1 MRACLF
7 GTYNRNHS
15 ANRIYAAAARAA
27 GYEVVEIHE
36 PLWERTR
43 DKRAAYFAPFRLLTH
58 GVRWLAAARRLRR
71 RWLTSGGA
79 RVAIVGFNGQLDVLL
94 LRLLAGRNG
103 PRIVFAP
110 LVSVTETLVDD
121 RRVYRPGSVFA
132 RFLGRL
138 DRLTC
143 HAADV
148 VVTDTQAHRRYFVER
163 LGVDAARVAVCHLG
177 VDNEMFSRTRASGA
191 ARASALVSD
200 APALSDAAH
209 PVARAS
215 SPEHDAKL
223 EVLYFGQYLP
233 LHGLDVIVDAVG
245 RLATRDDLRFVF
257 IGTGEE
263 RERIERLVRAT
274 RADAEFVNWVA
285 YDELGARIARADVVL
300 GIFGASAKASM
311 VIPNKVYE
319 AAAMGCAVVTADTPA
334 IHEVFTDGREL
345 VTCEADGTALA
356 HAIARLADD
365 AELRRRLGAN
375 AAALM
380 TDRFGDAA
388 LGRAWGAL
396 LDADHR
402 GTDAQPLVGVTILN
416 FNDADSTVRCLAS
429 LAHSHHSNLR
439 VLVVDNGSRAEER
452 RRLEQKMAGRFHASI
467 RWLDENLGY
476 ARANN
481 LAVESLFDQGCEY
494 VLVLNDD
501 TIVTPDAID
510 GLVRCARRHPG
521 GGPVGPRVA
530 RDWPGTPAASLG
542 ERYSAPLLWAPRSL
556 LRYRRMR
563 QSCYAVG
570 GIMGC
575 AMLFSRSTWDRL
587 GGFDERLF
595 AYYEEVDLCLRAR
608 RAGLVVRVEPT
619 AEIAHVG
626 HRGFAAGFTP
636 TAAYLK
642 TRNLWLVGK
651 RALGPLG
658 LLVFVPGYFALLATS
673 MALYLVRGR
682 RDVVRAMREGAAAAW
697 RGEQGRP
704 PDWVFTGASGARQQA
719 SA

>member
-1 MRACLF
+1 
-7 GTYNRNHS
+7 
-15 ANRIYAAAARAA
+15 
-27 GYEVVEIHE
+27 
-36 PLWERTR
+36 
-43 DKRAAYFAPFRLLTH
+43 
-58 GVRWLAAARRLRR
+58 
-71 RWLTSGGA
+71 
-79 RVAIVGFNGQLDVLL
+79 
-94 LRLLAGRNG
+94 
-103 PRIVFAP
+103 
-110 LVSVTETLVDD
+110 
-121 RRVYRPGSVFA
+121 
-132 RFLGRL
+132 
-138 DRLTC
+138 
-143 HAADV
+143 
-148 VVTDTQAHRRYFVER
+148 
-163 LGVDAARVAVCHLG
+163 
-177 VDNEMFSRTRASGA
+177 
-191 ARASALVSD
+191 
-200 APALSDAAH
+200 
-209 PVARAS
+209 
-215 SPEHDAKL
+215 
-223 EVLYFGQYLP
+223 
-233 LHGLDVIVDAVG
+233 LDVIVDAVG
-245 RLATRDDLRFVF
+245 RLATRNDLRFTF

-263 RERIERLVRAT
+263 RARIEPIVRAT
-274 RADAEFVNWVA
+274 RADVEFVNWVE
-285 YDELGARIARADVVL
+285 YGQLGKRIAAADVVL
-300 GIFGASAKASM
+300 GVFGGSAKARM

-319 AAAMGCAVVTADTPA
+319 AAAMGCAVLTADTPA
-334 IHEVFTDGREL
+334 IREIFTDGRD
-345 VTCEADGTALA
+345 VATCVPDGAALA
-356 HAIARLADD
+356 DAIARLADD
-365 AELRRRLGAN
+365 PGLRRRLGTN

-380 TDRFGDAA
+380 AERFSDTQ

-396 LDADHR
+396 LDADQR
-402 GTDAQPLVGVTILN
+402 AGDAQPLVGVAILN

-429 LAHSHHSNLR
+429 LAHSHHHNLR
-439 VLVVDNGSRAEER
+439 VLVIDNGSRAEER

-481 LAVESLFDQGCEY
+481 LAVESLFEQGCEY

-542 ERYSAPLLWAPRSL
+542 ERYSAALLWAPRTL
-556 LRYRRMR
+556 LRYRRVR

-608 RAGLVVRVEPT
+608 RAGLVVRVEPA

-642 TRNLWLVGK
+642 TRNLWLVAK
-651 RALGPLG
+651 RALGPFG
-658 LLVFVPGYFALLATS
+658 LLVFVPGYLALLATS
-673 MALYLVRGR
+673 MALYLLRGR
-682 RDVVRAMREGAAAAW
+682 RDVVRAMSQGAAAAW
-697 RGEQGRP
+697 RGEQGPP
-704 PDWVFTGASGARQQA
+704 PDWVFAGAAGARRVGHQA